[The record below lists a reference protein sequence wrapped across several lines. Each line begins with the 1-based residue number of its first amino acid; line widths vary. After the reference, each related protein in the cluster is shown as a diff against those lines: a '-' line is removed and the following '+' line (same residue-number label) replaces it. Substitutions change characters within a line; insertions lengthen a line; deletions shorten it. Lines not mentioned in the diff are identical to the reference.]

1 MADGNDRWHRV
12 PRAARTT
19 QRGNKLET
27 GRRFD
32 PTKYLRTIKTRSGKQ
47 ETYLPVPA
55 RLLWLRSDHPN
66 ASVLTE
72 ALKLDDR
79 NAIFKATITLPGG
92 AVAVGHGSEA
102 AGDFGD
108 YIEKA
113 ETKAIGRALAALGY
127 GMEPAEISDD
137 STIAATSTT
146 SATDVL
152 PVVLPALAPTPAPI
166 AVVVPSTTGAAA
178 PVTAPVSAPQPMQP
192 PPLSSLAPL
201 QEATINRPERGERYE
216 RPEPRIERN
225 DRNDRN
231 DRNNRTERS
240 DRPER
245 NDRNDRPEPRIERD
259 DRPERTERADRYAP
273 PPRSL
278 MDRVP
283 RPERPERAEPIEE
296 LSPPLPRPGMME
308 RPVRPER
315 VSRSRDLMSSSSST
329 SSAAPEPIEEMP
341 PAPTPIRRTGRTL
354 VARATG
360 VPGASPLPALP
371 ALPANVPSR
380 LPEPTRMM
388 SAPEPEDTGDAGE
401 ADDELE
407 PATISTTSFWRW
419 AKSKGYPDRRAVE
432 AATGRGMDTMTPREA
447 YFRLREVIARGT
459 TP

>member
-1 MADGNDRWHRV
+1 M
-12 PRAARTT
+12 
-19 QRGNKLET
+19 ET

-127 GMEPAEISDD
+127 GMESAEILDD
-137 STIAATSTT
+137 STIAATT
-146 SATDVL
+146 ATDML
-152 PVVLPALAPTPAPI
+152 PVVVPAPAPAPI
-166 AVVVPSTTGAAA
+166 AVVLPSSAVATA
-178 PVTAPVSAPQPMQP
+178 PVTAPVSIPQPMQP
-192 PPLSSLAPL
+192 PPPSSLAPL
-201 QEATINRPERGERYE
+201 QEATMNRPERGERYE

-231 DRNNRTERS
+231 DRTERP
-240 DRPER
+240 DRPERFDR
-245 NDRNDRPEPRIERD
+245 NDRNDRNDRTNRPEPRTERN
-259 DRPERTERADRYAP
+259 DRPEPPERTDRYAP

-283 RPERPERAEPIEE
+283 RPERPERTEPIEE

-315 VSRSRDLMSSSSST
+315 VSRSRDLMPSSSPGT
-329 SSAAPEPIEEMP
+329 SAEPEPIEEMP

-360 VPGASPLPALP
+360 APGASSLP
-371 ALPANVPSR
+371 ALPANVPST
-380 LPEPTRMM
+380 LPEPSRMM
-388 SAPEPEDTGDAGE
+388 GTPEPEDTGDAGE
-401 ADDELE
+401 PDDELE

-459 TP
+459 AP